1 MTYPTSSSASDVWSL
16 RDVYKAEAGDEW
28 PGSGPSALAY
38 TSYVAEGA
46 DAATTTHSINTL
58 PSDIAAG
65 DLVLYVLV
73 LDGNQTLADGDQ
85 PTGFTFLNAGVT
97 TGVSSEYPD
106 ALVTYRIWDGT
117 ETTPITSNESF
128 SEPYTAA
135 LIVFRPDNEI
145 QTVTSPDYDAVNGPD
160 AETLTVCEGG
170 TVVPSLNFVF
180 SCGRPTSQTPTL
192 TYADADQIIET
203 TGTGLSNGNLSF
215 GYQIFGLA
223 DTPASAS
230 VSTNDTGRQIL
241 AGFNIE
247 VV

>member
-16 RDVYKAEAGDEW
+16 RDVYKAVAGEEW
-28 PGSGPSALAY
+28 PALGPSALTY
-38 TSYVAEGA
+38 TSYVAEGD
-46 DAATTTHSINTL
+46 DATVTTHSINTL

-73 LDGNQTLADGDQ
+73 LDGDQTLADGDQ

-97 TGVSSEYPD
+97 TGSLSEYPD
-106 ALVTYRIWDGT
+106 AMVAYRIWDGT

-128 SEPYTAA
+128 GEPYSAA
-135 LIVFRPDNEI
+135 LIVFRPTGPIN
-145 QTVTSPDYDAVNGPD
+145 TVTSPDYDAVNGAS
-160 AETLTVCEGG
+160 AENLTVCEGG

-180 SCGRPTSQTPTL
+180 SCGRPTTQAPTL

-203 TGTGLSNGNLSF
+203 TGTGLTNGNLSF

-241 AGFNIE
+241 AGLNIE
-247 VV
+247 VA